1 MHIDHVG
8 YEALAVEQAVST
20 SINCFYPT
28 FLLTLFFMEDL
39 CIPEIQE
46 NKTPAHLTRHTV
58 IFLGAQE
65 ESVIVSH
72 INVDNCMLIS
82 ELPEV

>member
-39 CIPEIQE
+39 CIQE
-46 NKTPAHLTRHTV
+46 NTTPAHITSHSV
-58 IFLGAQE
+58 IFYRHKKNL
-65 ESVIVSH
+65 
-72 INVDNCMLIS
+72 
-82 ELPEV
+82 